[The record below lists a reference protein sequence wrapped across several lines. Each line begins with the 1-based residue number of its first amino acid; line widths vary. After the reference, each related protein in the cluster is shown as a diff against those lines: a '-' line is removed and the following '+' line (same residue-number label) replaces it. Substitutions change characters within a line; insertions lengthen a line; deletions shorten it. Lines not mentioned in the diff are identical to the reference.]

1 MDGPVMESPRHA
13 RGVPDAREEASL
25 NEYPL
30 LFTTREL
37 VAGNGFLAFV
47 DGCGQLL
54 LVRESNAEWWM
65 YGVQPGGIGEGGTTL
80 GEANLRFVGS
90 VKNVL
95 AEIAD
100 EAKSF
105 TEFERAVKDF
115 FSQVDGT
122 DRQRWEAARA
132 ALLAGAAVDDPWV
145 SALKREPV
153 LKDCRVQVSRINVP
167 ATEAKPD
174 MNSGAESRIAL
185 AAAA

>member
-1 MDGPVMESPRHA
+1 M
-13 RGVPDAREEASL
+13 

-30 LFTTREL
+30 LFTAREL
-37 VAGNGFLAFV
+37 VAGKGFVALV
-47 DGCGQLL
+47 DGYGHVL
-54 LVRESNAEWWM
+54 LVHESNAEWWM
-65 YGVQPGGIGEGGTTL
+65 YGVQPGGIGEGGATL
-80 GEANLRFVGS
+80 SEANLRFVAS

-100 EAKSF
+100 EAQSF
-105 TEFERAVKDF
+105 ADFEREVKGF

-122 DRQRWEAARA
+122 DRQRWDAARA
-132 ALLAGAAVDDPWV
+132 ALSAGAAVDDPWV

-153 LKDCRVQVSRINVP
+153 PKDCRVQVSRIDAP
-167 ATEAKPD
+167 ATQAKPD